1 MAAFTR
7 QDLITRIRQSSD
19 TVSATVDY
27 PDALLKDIASTV
39 HIDEWKRVLDEA
51 PYYRTQ
57 SVTVTLDANKRFAWS
72 SLSTGAGNTA
82 KNVYRVLEITNVR
95 GDNLVYHQPDR
106 LRLADPSRV
115 QTTFRMWTRNGDNV
129 QTFGTTAND
138 TLTVLVNYTP
148 CAVGD
153 LASDADTVDWLNDYK
168 PVLWY
173 EAASIV
179 LAKAGREVGEA
190 QQLAALAD
198 VMRQKMLASLR
209 REAATPYVMS
219 ADDNPW
225 EWGG

>member
-1 MAAFTR
+1 MATFSR
-7 QDLITRIRQSSD
+7 SDLITRIRQASD

-27 PDALLKDIASTV
+27 PDAFLLDIAGMV
-39 HIDEWKRVLDEA
+39 HIDEWKKIFDEA
-51 PYYRTQ
+51 PYYRTA
-57 SVTVTLDANKRFAWS
+57 SVAVALDSSKTFAWS
-72 SLSTGAGNTA
+72 ALSTGTGNSA
-82 KNVYRVLEITNVR
+82 KNAYRVLEMTNTR

-115 QTTFRMWTRNGDNV
+115 QTTFRMWTRNGDRV
-129 QTFGTTAND
+129 QTFGTTALD

-148 CAVGD
+148 CSVSD

-168 PVLWY
+168 PILWY
-173 EAASIV
+173 ESASTV
-179 LAKAGREVGEA
+179 LAKAGREVSEA
-190 QQLAALAD
+190 QQLAGLAD
-198 VMRQKMLASLR
+198 VMRQKMLSGIR